1 MTPTAGVT
9 LTLHTERPG
18 WFESENFLKSLIASH
33 GPNYLEKIF
42 GPKARNRL
50 RDLGGVGNV
59 ADALAYSRTIEDF
72 EIELRLQSADVAHF
86 RSVLVAVEN
95 GDDGELK
102 SLGIKDSELGD
113 IKVFLEKFVNDG
125 FLAGRPLVRDIE
137 ASGILR
143 SLLDHGPNYLEKLF
157 GRKARNRLH
166 DLGGVDKVAIA
177 LSYSQTIEDFGRELR
192 LQSADVEHLRSLLI
206 AVENGDDGELKSLG
220 IKNSELGDVKVF
232 LEKLVNTGFL
242 E

>member
-1 MTPTAGVT
+1 MTPTPGVT

-72 EIELRLQSADVAHF
+72 EIELRLQSADVEHF
-86 RSVLVAVEN
+86 RGVLVAVEN

-113 IKVFLEKFVNDG
+113 
-125 FLAGRPLVRDIE
+125 
-137 ASGILR
+137 
-143 SLLDHGPNYLEKLF
+143 
-157 GRKARNRLH
+157 
-166 DLGGVDKVAIA
+166 
-177 LSYSQTIEDFGRELR
+177 
-192 LQSADVEHLRSLLI
+192 
-206 AVENGDDGELKSLG
+206 
-220 IKNSELGDVKVF
+220 VKVF